1 MARVKIQELRGL
13 TADELNQ
20 KIKDL
25 KKEIFNLEYQAT
37 AGTLEKPY
45 MISIIKKDIARILTI
60 LKEMESKN
68 GRKS

>member
-1 MARVKIQELRGL
+1 MAKIKTQELRGL

-25 KKEIFNLEYQAT
+25 KKEVFSLEYQAT
-37 AGTLEKPY
+37 AGTLEKPH
-45 MISIIKKDIARILTI
+45 MIGILKRDVAKILTI